1 MLMKRIEDSGIE
13 SARKRFIGA
22 VVMVVLAIIYTL
34 SPVDLIP
41 DIIPVAGLLDDIPLL
56 ISTAVFA
63 GYSYRKMKKERQQNK
78 V

>member
-22 VVMVVLAIIYTL
+22 VLVVLAIIYTL

-41 DIIPVAGLLDDIPLL
+41 DIIPVAGLLEDIPLL